1 MINVRIRLKLVFI
14 MVMLDFFHLFVKLFK
29 VSGFTLPVNLKSRNS
44 GQHLFYADVAKHD
57 LRKIEQ
63 FHNFIHS
70 IIKILYRSFK
80 KNECSPELPSYVS
93 VLPPSTR
100 FVYFS

>member
-1 MINVRIRLKLVFI
+1 

-93 VLPPSTR
+93 VLPHPHVLYIFHR
-100 FVYFS
+100 IEKYDFYRNNL

>member
-1 MINVRIRLKLVFI
+1 
-14 MVMLDFFHLFVKLFK
+14 MLDFFHLFVKLFK

-70 IIKILYRSFK
+70 IIKILYRSLK
-80 KNECSPELPSYVS
+80 KMS
-93 VLPPSTR
+93 VLRNYPHMCPFYPINT
-100 FVYFS
+100 FCIFFIE

>member
-14 MVMLDFFHLFVKLFK
+14 LVMLDFFHLFVKLFK

-57 LRKIEQ
+57 LRKIE
-63 FHNFIHS
+63 NFTTLF
-70 IIKILYRSFK
+70 ILLLKY
-80 KNECSPELPSYVS
+80 
-93 VLPPSTR
+93 STGH
-100 FVYFS
+100 